1 MATNNTRRDKPATTN
16 KLVSYFLH
24 HIQSLVFSLGKIY
37 KAPTTT
43 IMTVA
48 VIGITLSLPSGFY
61 LFVKNIEAMS
71 GDLSSST
78 QITLYLNLKTTEKN
92 ARKLGR
98 KLGDRETIQN
108 TEFVSRDTAL
118 QAFRQNSG
126 FGKSIDTL
134 SSNPL
139 PHTIIVEPDSD
150 SDKFEIKN
158 LLNSLQS
165 LSEVEIAK
173 LDTEWLERLF
183 TILEIAKRA
192 VAIITL
198 LFAFAVLLI
207 IGNTIR
213 LDIQNRYQEIIVT
226 KLIGATNAFIR
237 RPFLYGGLWYGLFG
251 GIISWLI
258 VELGYLAISGPL
270 GRLNLLYQSEF
281 DVVTFS
287 FQDFI
292 ILITSSTLLG
302 LTGSW
307 IAVAKHLNQT
317 ERTLS
322 RKVKKVTDLS
332 LASFMRLLKLH
343 QASESLIYSNKPIN
357 LISDALGFS
366 DDAAFRRTFK
376 KVSLYTPS
384 EYRLEFQR

>member
-1 MATNNTRRDKPATTN
+1 MATSNTRRDKPETSN
-16 KLVSYFLH
+16 KLVAYFLH
-24 HIQSLVFSLGKIY
+24 HLQSLVFSLGKIY

-61 LFVKNIEAMS
+61 LFLKNIEAMS

-78 QITLYLNLKTTEKN
+78 QITLYLDLKISEKT
-92 ARKLGR
+92 ARKLA
-98 KLGDRETIQN
+98 KTLASKETIQE
-108 TEFVSRDTAL
+108 TEFISRDSAL
-118 QAFRQNSG
+118 QAFRESSG

-139 PHTIIVEPDSD
+139 PHTIIVIPESD
-150 SDKFEIKN
+150 SDRFEIKN

-165 LSEVEIAK
+165 LPEVKIAK

-192 VAIITL
+192 VGIITL

-270 GRLNLLYQSEF
+270 GRLNLLYQAEL
-281 DVVTFS
+281 DIVTFS

-307 IAVAKHLNQT
+307 IAVAKHLNQIEPT
-317 ERTLS
+317 
-322 RKVKKVTDLS
+322 
-332 LASFMRLLKLH
+332 
-343 QASESLIYSNKPIN
+343 
-357 LISDALGFS
+357 
-366 DDAAFRRTFK
+366 
-376 KVSLYTPS
+376 
-384 EYRLEFQR
+384 